1 MLNRNFKLIASLGLA
16 TFMLIAIVY
25 SGTLSRLRIDKSRDL
40 SQQEARQ
47 HSKEARIQTD
57 LQDDFIELAQTKED
71 SFEHFLGEIDKGL
84 RPLCPIFTFIK
95 SKSDANQAKIR
106 LWTRSW
112 YRHGF
117 QPYVLTE
124 KDALSRPEF
133 GSLVGK
139 IPSLEYHSGYMRW
152 LALSSVQG
160 GAYADL
166 DVLPLHGP
174 VEIFAEYK
182 SDNCRFP
189 DDLTITE
196 EIKFNLFLF
205 DQDTVKGIVKKL
217 VSEQYLKGHDSVWLM
232 LHAKEYRIKK
242 TQDKLP
248 AIDLT
253 QTVYVQKHR
262 RWAKGIS
269 AEALKLV
276 LARANFMN
284 SRKVFFVDSEDTSR
298 ASPIKTALQ
307 KTLICPDT
315 AMAFDKE
322 RILPNLPFKCQ
333 VKSIEG
339 LAKIDLTS
347 EQRVENLYI
356 VFLHKVRNESKMLSR
371 IFPGL
376 SRDNREGHMKLLQSL
391 IRSRQVLFVPVDCDY
406 GKLVTFLEFN
416 LGLTLD
422 PVPEHETT
430 LKESETDLKLEK
442 ELYDLVL
449 NYFTIEVA
457 KLIEFDFE

>member
-1 MLNRNFKLIASLGLA
+1 MLNRNSKLFASLALA
-16 TFMLIAIVY
+16 TFLLVLIVY
-25 SGTLSRLRIDKSRDL
+25 SGLLRRVRRDKARTA

-47 HSKEARIQTD
+47 QSKEGRIQTD
-57 LQDDFIELAQTKED
+57 LQDDFIHLTQTKED
-71 SFEHFLGEIDKGL
+71 SFEHFLGETDKGL
-84 RPLCPIFTFIK
+84 RSLCPIFTFIK
-95 SKSDANQAKIR
+95 SISDADQAKIR

-124 KDALSRPEF
+124 KDALSRPEY

-139 IPSLEYHSGYMRW
+139 IPSLELHSGYMRW

-166 DVLPLHGP
+166 DVLPMHGP
-174 VEIFAEYK
+174 IEIFAEYK
-182 SDNCRFP
+182 SDACKFP
-189 DDLTITE
+189 ETLTITE
-196 EIKFNLFLF
+196 EMKFNLFLF

-217 VSEQYLKGHDSVWLM
+217 TSEQYLKGQDNVWLM

-253 QTVYVQKHR
+253 QSVYVQKHR
-262 RWAKGIS
+262 RWVKGIS
-269 AEALKLV
+269 AESLKLL

-284 SRKVFFVDSEDTSR
+284 SRKIFFVDSEDGAR
-298 ASPIKTALQ
+298 DSPIKTTLQ
-307 KTLICPDT
+307 RTLSCPEST
-315 AMAFDKE
+315 IVFDKE

-333 VKSIEG
+333 VKSIDG
-339 LAKIDLTS
+339 LSKIDLTS

-356 VFLHKVRNESKMLSR
+356 VFLHEVREGSNMLSR
-371 IFPGL
+371 IFPGVPK
-376 SRDNREGHMKLLQSL
+376 DNREGHMKLLQSL
-391 IRSRQVLFVPVDCDY
+391 IRSRKVLFVPVDSDY
-406 GKLVTFLEFN
+406 SKLTTFIEFN

-422 PVPEHETT
+422 PV
-430 LKESETDLKLEK
+430 SENPIRPLGLLSDGLDK
-442 ELYDLVL
+442 ELYDLIL
-449 NYFTIEVA
+449 NYFTVEVA